1 MSNTPALI
9 ALVALMAV
17 PAAAQ
22 QNAQE
27 VLQLVAEKQAERMGP
42 VKNYVII
49 QKVQGGM
56 EAPIYYE
63 EFAPPGTMAQ
73 FFRVVPTSE
82 WKQRDPRNQ
91 AAGMDPQGMAAGMS
105 QAIGMLAGPLSA
117 QLSGTPVGQMLPAG
131 AMDEMVGGATAFLD
145 AAATY
150 QEGDGRAEAT
160 AAYFDAAQFAQRASL
175 QGTHTVFGGRR
186 AFLLVADGLS
196 DLPPQQ
202 VGEATFVVNKVSVW
216 IDTEKFV
223 QLQLRVAG
231 TMEKDGQTVPMKIEL
246 NQWDWAQVGSLYE
259 PRRRMMGI
267 SGLMAG
273 SQLDPKQQQKM
284 AKAQADME
292 KLKQQ
297 IAAMP
302 ASQRAMIQGQVDKA
316 ERQLALM
323 TNNDVMTSEIELM
336 VFSIDKGPPFDWMPF
351 CPSLEPDAPPF
362 PTPVAGAN
370 APPPGACGS

>member
-1 MSNTPALI
+1 MSTTPTVI
-9 ALVALMAV
+9 ALVALLAA

-27 VLQLVAEKQAERMGP
+27 VLQLVAEKQAARMGP

-56 EAPIYYE
+56 EAPFYYE
-63 EFAPPGTMAQ
+63 AFNPLGGSVRL
-73 FFRVVPTSE
+73 FRLVPMSE
-82 WKQRDPRNQ
+82 WKKRDPRN
-91 AAGMDPQGMAAGMS
+91 AGMDPQAMAAGMS
-105 QAIGMLAGPLSA
+105 QAIGIMAGPLSA
-117 QLSGTPVGQMLPAG
+117 QLIGTPVGQMMPAG

-150 QEGDGRAEAT
+150 QEGDGSAEA
-160 AAYFDAAQFAQRASL
+160 AGAYFDAAQFAQRASL

-196 DLPPQQ
+196 DLPAQQ

-246 NQWDWAQVGSLYE
+246 NQWDYAQVGSLYE

-267 SGLMAG
+267 TGLMAG
-273 SQLDPKQQQKM
+273 SQLDPKQQREM

-292 KLKQQ
+292 KLKQK

-323 TNNDVMTSEIELM
+323 TQEDVMTSEIELM
-336 VFSIDKGPPFDWMPF
+336 VYSINKGPPFDWMPF

-362 PTPVAGAN
+362 PTPAAGAN
-370 APPPGACGS
+370 QLPPDACGS

>member
-1 MSNTPALI
+1 MLSPILLLAATALSPLPI
-9 ALVALMAV
+9 
-17 PAAAQ
+17 Q
-22 QNAQE
+22 DAQE
-27 VLQLVAEKQAERMGP
+27 ILATVASKQAERMAG
-42 VKNYVII
+42 VHNYVII

-56 EAPIYYE
+56 EAPFYYE
-63 EFAPPGTMAQ
+63 EFAPEGTMAK
-73 FFRVVPTSE
+73 FFRVVPMSE

-105 QAIGMLAGPLSA
+105 QAIGIMAGPLSA
-117 QLSGTPVGQMLPAG
+117 KLIGTPVGQMMPAG

-186 AFLLVADGLS
+186 AYLLVADGLS

-216 IDTEKFV
+216 IDTVEFV

-231 TMEKDGQTVPMKIEL
+231 TMEKDGQSVPMKIEL
-246 NQWDWAQVGSLYE
+246 NQWDYAKVGPLYE

-292 KLKQQ
+292 KLKRQ

-336 VFSIDKGPPFDWMPF
+336 VFSINKGPPFDWMPF
-351 CPSLEPDAPPF
+351 CPSLIPGAPPF

-370 APPPGACGS
+370 QPPAEACGS